1 VSVTRRFAHAA
12 FLAATVSLVS
22 SDAYP
27 DVRTWTD
34 STGQHQTEAELVDF
48 RDGVVRLKRADGQVV
63 SIDLETL
70 SAADQAFV
78 KQHAGQESQSV
89 GETAGMGASASAH
102 AVIELLGG
110 ATVEGRITARG
121 GKYVTLQTTVAGR
134 TYSRKYALERIRAI
148 TVGGKR
154 AVLSEST
161 GGGDGGSSTGSD
173 AAAAAPLGIP
183 RSPAEIER
191 LIDRLGRTPPEWWD
205 SVPLDFPKTLDLS
218 WPQRPPPP
226 WNAQKNVGQYLWDV
240 IQPNPGKW
248 REGVRFVHYLLE
260 RHQDDREKR
269 ARAMATLGRL
279 YYVLLQD
286 YARAAFWWQ
295 QAGVGPG
302 SRSPNGVNLAECCW
316 KLGSEQMALDLLDE
330 IPVYYSTIKLLADM
344 GETTRALRIA
354 EAAGRGPYP
363 DMAYLY
369 AGDACR
375 IDGQY
380 QQAIGYYQKVLDVP
394 ATGRAKQRIERNQ
407 QRARANVEG
416 IKIFDMLDLDRVA
429 DGTYRAASPG
439 YADQVHVEVTVRS
452 GRIESVRVTG
462 HKEKQ
467 YYTALTDTP
476 RKIID
481 KQGVKG
487 VDATTSATITS
498 EAIINATAKA
508 LAGGLK
514 G

>member
-1 VSVTRRFAHAA
+1 MSVTRRFARAV

-34 STGQHQTEAELVDF
+34 STGEHQTEAELVDL

-78 KQHAGQESQSV
+78 KQHAGKEPQNV
-89 GETAGMGASASAH
+89 GGTVGMAASASTDA
-102 AVIELLGG
+102 AIELLGG
-110 ATVEGRITARG
+110 ATVEGRVTARD
-121 GKYVTLQTTVAGR
+121 GKHVTLETTVAGR
-134 TYSRKYALERIRAI
+134 TYSRKYALSRIRAI

-154 AVLSEST
+154 EVVSEPA
-161 GGGDGGSSTGSD
+161 GGDGGSSTGLD
-173 AAAAAPLGIP
+173 ASAAAPLGIE
-183 RSPAEIER
+183 RSPAEIQG
-191 LIDRLGRTPPEWWD
+191 LIDRLGRTPPDWWD

-218 WPQRPPPP
+218 WPQKPPPP

-269 ARAMATLGRL
+269 TRAMTTLGRL
-279 YYVLLQD
+279 YYLLLQD
-286 YARAAFWWQ
+286 YARAAFWWR

-302 SRSPNGVNLAECCW
+302 SQSPHGVNLADCYW
-316 KLGSEQMALDLLDE
+316 KLGNRQMALDLLDE

-354 EAAGRGPYP
+354 EAAGRGPFR

-380 QQAIGYYQKVLDVP
+380 QQAIAYYQKVLDVP
-394 ATGRAKQRIERNQ
+394 ATGRAKQRIERNH

-476 RKIID
+476 RKIIE

-498 EAIINATAKA
+498 EAILNATAKA
-508 LAGGLK
+508 LASGLS